1 MAWLKMG
8 KKALTNYLLI
18 NNMRPLYAEIAQ
30 SVEHR
35 TENPGVPSSILGLGT
50 IWFIKVSSF
59 GERPWFRP
67 GALFRLSSTPPRPLR
82 LSGGNSKDKNPEV
95 NKEVNNVMNRPW
107 KVRVFSR
114 VELS

>member
-1 MAWLKMG
+1 MARLKMG

-50 IWFIKVSSF
+50 ITKSPFY
-59 GERPWFRP
+59 ERPW
-67 GALFRLSSTPPRPLR
+67 LSQGRFLR
-82 LSGGNSKDKNPEV
+82 LRSSNPLTV
-95 NKEVNNVMNRPW
+95 NLCDI
-107 KVRVFSR
+107 
-114 VELS
+114 ELCPVLCI

>member
-1 MAWLKMG
+1 
-8 KKALTNYLLI
+8 
-18 NNMRPLYAEIAQ
+18 
-30 SVEHR
+30 
-35 TENPGVPSSILGLGT
+35 
-50 IWFIKVSSF
+50 
-59 GERPWFRP
+59 
-67 GALFRLSSTPPRPLR
+67 LR